1 MCECEKELAL
11 KFLPHQVTYGT
22 EYGTQKR
29 YLVTG
34 FARNICPTCR
44 GEREEAHPRK
54 YGGLVERYYWR
65 EIYKT
70 YLTMVLEWLAEKDL
84 QTKDI
89 LEFEYSRFPTE
100 AKLMKKEANRIWQK
114 RHKEEP
120 RYVFV
125 NEPTETDFLSEVKVP
140 ERYLTAKYV
149 QVQENGKNIGK
160 WINQMGKPCSIEEVV
175 ADWYR
180 DRGFSVKRCEGALIS
195 VLVGTFC
202 ASIILEPIT
211 PGGRFKLPA
220 NVADDFGS
228 EKFSRRK
235 SEDFE
240 KLISTL
246 DRTDGLEKS
255 FEELLWPSANLWG
268 YLWSGHDSVEM
279 ADLGRMAIKTM
290 PQSLIIECIKWGFQ
304 HFWARRAGWPDLF
317 VSKDKDFL
325 FVEVKSTLARHH
337 DKLSLDQMNWFRWA
351 VEEVN
356 MPCEIVRLQKDG
368 GSARE

>member
-1 MCECEKELAL
+1 M
-11 KFLPHQVTYGT
+11 TYGT

-34 FARNICPTCR
+34 FAKNICPTCR

-54 YGGLVERYYWR
+54 YGGKVERYYWR

-70 YLTMVLEWLAEKDL
+70 YLTMVLEWLAEKNL

-149 QVQENGKNIGK
+149 QVQENGKNIRK

-211 PGGRFKLPA
+211 PTRFKRPA

-228 EKFSRRK
+228 REFSKRK
-235 SEDFE
+235 SEGFG

-246 DRTDGLEKS
+246 EHAEGLEKL
-255 FEELLWPSANLWG
+255 FEELLSSSWDLRR
-268 YLWSGHDSVEM
+268 YLWSGHNDDEAV
-279 ADLGRMAIKTM
+279 DLGRMAIRTM
-290 PQSLIIECIKWGFQ
+290 PQSLIIKCIEWGFQ
-304 HFWARRAGWPDLF
+304 HFWDRRPGWPDLF

-325 FVEVKSTLARHH
+325 FVEVKSALPRHH
-337 DKLSLDQMNWFRWA
+337 DKLSLAQMNWFRWA
-351 VEEVN
+351 VEEAN
-356 MPCEIVRLQKDG
+356 MPCEIVRLQEDSG
-368 GSARE
+368 NACF